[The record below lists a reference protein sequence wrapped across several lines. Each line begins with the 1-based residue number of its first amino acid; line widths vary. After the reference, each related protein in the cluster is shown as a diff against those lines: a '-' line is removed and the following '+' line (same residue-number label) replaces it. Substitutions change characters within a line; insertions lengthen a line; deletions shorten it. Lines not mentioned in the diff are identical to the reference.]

1 VATAMR
7 NQVFWTEKNV
17 TRIQRE
23 ERGLYKVLLS
33 IFLKTTLPIFLLI
46 GLGFLDRKAK
56 LMQEGNERTL
66 SAYVYFFALP
76 SLFFINLAETR
87 FDRIIATFVGAG
99 ILPVVVVFLL
109 LTLLFFLFRFSK
121 DTYFLLLV
129 GSVFGSHAFF
139 GIPFVMFAFPTA
151 EGEQLA
157 ALSSGTISIVS
168 VVISISVLELYKLSR
183 ESRPS
188 PFKAFHH
195 VGLRLTRNPLV
206 ISIALGTFVAF
217 LGLPIPFAISKPLHM
232 LGVFFYGRRYK
243 QLTLAFGISLLRM
256 VLVPLIAVGTVAV
269 LGLGSLESSVVVLM
283 SAMPMAISMV
293 VLSERYQ
300 FHHELIAS
308 VILVSSILGG
318 LYLNGWLALLNMR

>member
-1 VATAMR
+1 VD
-7 NQVFWTEKNV
+7 
-17 TRIQRE
+17 
-23 ERGLYKVLLS
+23 

-46 GLGFLDRKAK
+46 GLGFLARKAK
-56 LMQEGNERTL
+56 LMKEGDERVL

-76 SLFFINLAETR
+76 SLFFINLTETR
-87 FDRIIATFVGAG
+87 FDRIIGTFVGAG
-99 ILPVVVVFLL
+99 ILPIFITFLL

-121 DTYFLLLV
+121 DTYFLLVV

-151 EGEQLA
+151 EGERLA
-157 ALSSGTISIVS
+157 TLSSGTISIFS
-168 VVISISVLELYKLSR
+168 VIISISILEIYQLSR
-183 ESRPS
+183 EQRPS
-188 PFKAFHH
+188 VVKAVFR
-195 VGLRLTRNPLV
+195 VALRLTRNPLI
-206 ISIALGTFVAF
+206 ISIILGALISF
-217 LGLPIPFAISKPLHM
+217 LQVPIPFAISKPLHM
-232 LGVFFYGRRYK
+232 LGGTTATVAIFMLGVFFYGRQYK

-256 VLVPLIAVGTVAV
+256 VLVPLIAVGTVAF

-300 FHHELIAS
+300 FHQELIAS

>member
-1 VATAMR
+1 VA
-7 NQVFWTEKNV
+7 
-17 TRIQRE
+17 
-23 ERGLYKVLLS
+23 

-46 GLGFLDRKAK
+46 GLGFLARKAK
-56 LMQEGNERTL
+56 LMKEGDERTL

-121 DTYFLLLV
+121 DTYFLLVV

-157 ALSSGTISIVS
+157 TLSSGTISIVS

-206 ISIALGTFVAF
+206 ISIALGTFVSF
-217 LGLPIPFAISKPLHM
+217 LGLPIPFAISKPLHMLGGTTATVAIFM

-300 FHHELIAS
+300 FHQELIAS

>member
-1 VATAMR
+1 VSG
-7 NQVFWTEKNV
+7 E
-17 TRIQRE
+17 
-23 ERGLYKVLLS
+23 VLVD
-33 IFLKTTLPIFLLI
+33 IFLKTTLPLFLLI
-46 GLGFLDRKAK
+46 GLGFLARKAH
-56 LMQEGNERTL
+56 LMKQGDERTL

-121 DTYFLLLV
+121 DTYFLLV
-129 GSVFGSHAFF
+129 IGSVFGSHAFF

-151 EGEQLA
+151 EGERLA
-157 ALSSGTISIVS
+157 TLSSGTISIVS
-168 VVISISVLELYKLSR
+168 VIISISVLEIYSLSR
-183 ESRPS
+183 ENRPS
-188 PFKAFHH
+188 AFKAVQH
-195 VGLRLTRNPLV
+195 VALRLTRNPLV
-206 ISIALGTFVAF
+206 ISIALGAFVSF
-217 LGLPIPFAISKPLHM
+217 LGVPIPFAISKPLHMLGGTTATVAIFM

-256 VLVPLIAVGTVAV
+256 ILVPLIALGTVTF
-269 LGLGSLESSVVVLM
+269 LGLKSLESSVVVLM

-300 FHHELIAS
+300 FHQELIAS